1 MKANEVD
8 KDGFIKA
15 SASIYE
21 DFGKEVAG
29 AAELVRLI
37 QSLR

>member
-1 MKANEVD
+1 VD
-8 KDGFIKA
+8 KDAFIKA
-15 SASIYE
+15 STAIYE

-29 AAELVRLI
+29 GAELIKLV